1 MRLVE
6 GVRAQVAAVQRV
18 LAAIGAGEFDIAV
31 VLCFL
36 DGDGLPLLR
45 RLAIDEIAITDP
57 RGAAKR
63 TAPPGR
69 PDRPTR
75 CNASTLRSRRRCG
88 PGELAAGRPCRRAR
102 SIYGAKGSSG
112 LGARGV

>member
-75 CNASTLRSRRRCG
+75 CNASTLRSRRRC
-88 PGELAAGRPCRRAR
+88 PPP
-102 SIYGAKGSSG
+102 
-112 LGARGV
+112 